1 MHPDCGSNGKFKK
14 MHTIDH
20 PKILEQ
26 QQRFAFGK
34 NWSRFLKYLTED
46 RILEAEKSLVDN
58 LGLQDLK
65 GKTFL
70 DVGSGSGLFSLA
82 AHRLGATVFSFDY
95 NQDSV
100 NCTQSLK
107 ENYGNK
113 DQAWSVQQG
122 SVLDRAFLKQ
132 FGQVDIVYSWGVLHH
147 TGNMMQA
154 FENIVPLVKDQGCL
168 FLSIYNDQGKI
179 SKHWEW
185 IKESYNRSGFLIK
198 FLCVFYTFFKQ
209 QWAST
214 MIRDLL
220 KSGNPLKNW
229 LEYQKN
235 NRGMSAW
242 HDLIDW
248 VGGYPF
254 EVAKPEGVFDFF
266 KKKGFSLSYLKTC
279 AGGLG
284 CNEFVFRKGL

>member
-1 MHPDCGSNGKFKK
+1 M
-14 MHTIDH
+14 
-20 PKILEQ
+20 
-26 QQRFAFGK
+26 
-34 NWSRFLKYLTED
+34 
-46 RILEAEKSLVDN
+46 
-58 LGLQDLK
+58 
-65 GKTFL
+65 

-95 NQDSV
+95 DQDSV

-185 IKESYNRSGFLIK
+185 IKGSYNRSGFLIK